1 MPEKSPQERTLL
13 TFLDAIDGEA
23 ETARG
28 KVDKSWDENIK
39 LGRGEGQWKSTRPPL
54 FLYNLIGNEI
64 ERKIARLTEAKPT
77 YSIIS
82 RLTHLMKMSKVLN
95 ATCKAILESEEF
107 PLTMERSARFGSYC
121 GASLV
126 STVFDNSL
134 PDGGDIRVTAWD
146 NRAVYIDPSVTE
158 AARLSQQARYIRMDS
173 VMSLDEIRKMFPGR
187 GALVS
192 PDTRYSRYRDMRGG
206 RSTVSSVLN
215 VLPRVLRPSEPA
227 RQGPIDRAI
236 LKEYWY
242 RDPDEDTWPGG
253 RHIFRAGDIILK
265 DEANPYWDGEFPI
278 DMVDWRMDV
287 DSPWGMDDVRDLKK
301 LNESMNRL
309 GDGIMRNAMFAS
321 QAWVIADQDAVDP
334 EMWKKITSEGG
345 LIVRKR
351 PTREFRRDPAPQL
364 PGFLFQMLTTI
375 PQFAA
380 HLTGNDEAG
389 GGGKGNKKGGA
400 EGVIDGLQ
408 SAGSS
413 MARVIARRYESFV
426 SRIGQKIISRV
437 LQFYDEDRML
447 SFYDL
452 NGEMV
457 NYLFEKDGLRYNDDG
472 SLVDA
477 SKLRTLYKSFR
488 FVVQPYSSM
497 ASTKMQRAQVA
508 IGLWQASGG
517 KGYPFKRV
525 LEHADVGDPDA
536 LMAEAKSELQEG
548 VISPPSPPTK
558 R

>member
-1 MPEKSPQERTLL
+1 MADQSPEERTLL

-23 ETARG
+23 EASRG
-28 KVDKSWDENIK
+28 KVDKGWDENIK

-77 YSIIS
+77 YAVIS
-82 RLTHLMKMSKVLN
+82 RLGHLSQMSKVLN
-95 ATCKAILESEEF
+95 ATSRAILEGEEF

-121 GASLV
+121 GASIV
-126 STVFDNSL
+126 STVFDNTL
-134 PDGGDIRVTAWD
+134 PDGGDIRITAWD

-158 AARLSQQARYIRMDS
+158 AAKLSQQARYVRMDS
-173 VMSLDEIRKMFPGR
+173 VLSLDEIRQMFPGR
-187 GALVS
+187 GAFVA

-242 RDPDEDTWPGG
+242 RDPHTDKWPGG
-253 RHIFRAGDIILK
+253 RHIFRAGDIVLK
-265 DEANPYWDGEFPI
+265 DEKNPYWDGEFPI

-375 PQFAA
+375 PQFAS
-380 HLTGNDEAG
+380 HLTGNDEMV
-389 GGGKGNKKGGA
+389 GGKGSKKGGA

-408 SAGSS
+408 SAASS

-426 SRIGQKIISRV
+426 SRIGQKVISRII
-437 LQFYDEDRML
+437 QFYDEDRLL
-447 SFYDL
+447 SYYDL
-452 NGEMV
+452 NGELV
-457 NYLFEKDGLRYNDDG
+457 NFLYERDAIRYDDAGKIRGEELQGL
-472 SLVDA
+472 
-477 SKLRTLYKSFR
+477 SKKFR

-497 ASTKMQRAQVA
+497 ASTKMQRAQVS

-536 LMAEAKSELQEG
+536 LMQEARAELQEG
-548 VISPPSPPTK
+548 VVSPPQAPTK